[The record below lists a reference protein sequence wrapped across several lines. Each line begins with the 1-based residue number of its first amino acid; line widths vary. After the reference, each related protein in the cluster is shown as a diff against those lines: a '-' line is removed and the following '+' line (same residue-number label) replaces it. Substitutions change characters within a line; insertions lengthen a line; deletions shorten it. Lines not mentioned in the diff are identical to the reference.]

1 MRESVLKAELTGCGD
16 GVGGVSPQVGY
27 PALESLS
34 FSDRSQLGIFMRSHC
49 CGDDTLSVDA
59 LGNPVYEGVQP
70 GKNAMASYAA
80 SQILLGRQIGD
91 GINKVGAFQS
101 FMAAGN
107 SMMDT
112 SPFGECMRSM
122 GAPPP

>member
-1 MRESVLKAELTGCGD
+1 MRESVLKAELTDFGD
-16 GVGGVSPQVGY
+16 GVGRISPQVGY
-27 PALESLS
+27 PALEALAL
-34 FSDRSQLGIFMRSHC
+34 SDRSQLGIFMRSLC
-49 CGDDTLSVDA
+49 GGDDTLSVDA
-59 LGNPVYEGVQP
+59 PGNPVYEGVQP
-70 GKNAMASYAA
+70 RKNAMASYVA
-80 SQILLGRQIGD
+80 SQILLGRQISEGTRA
-91 GINKVGAFQS
+91 VGAFQS